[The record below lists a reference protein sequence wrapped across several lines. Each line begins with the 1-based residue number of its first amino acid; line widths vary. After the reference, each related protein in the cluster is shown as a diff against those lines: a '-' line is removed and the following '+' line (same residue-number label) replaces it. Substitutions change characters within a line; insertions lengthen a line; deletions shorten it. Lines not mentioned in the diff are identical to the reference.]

1 MTVEK
6 LLRVYRIV
14 KVLKVDHHKACPSYQ
29 RGGGFF
35 QGSAH
40 LNGNKKSIFSQSLYQ
55 DLAKKSIFAI

>member
-29 RGGGFF
+29 KGGLH